1 MKGKRESEVAFSL
14 LPVEILSRWSTVL
27 FCALRGVVGWEII
40 SWEKTGNW
48 RRGAW
53 GGLPLEDRDWE
64 LGLSVSLV

>member
-14 LPVEILSRWSTVL
+14 LPVESLSWWSAVL

-48 RRGAW
+48 AW
-53 GGLPLEDRDWE
+53 GVCGADSHWKVVTGSWD
-64 LGLSVSLV
+64 